1 MQRARLPNGHEMD
14 MEIVRHPGGA
24 AVVAF
29 DEQQRICLLR
39 HYRWVVDEWLWE
51 LPAGKLD
58 KGEQPLTTAQRE
70 LQEEA
75 GMLAGQ
81 WRDLGWVLSSPGVFT
96 ERVYLYLATELTQVN
111 SNSEIGEVFEVHWIP
126 AEEALQ
132 WAIQGQL
139 VDAKTI
145 IGIIRAN
152 SVLRS

>member
-1 MQRARLPNGHEMD
+1 VQRARLPNGHEMD